1 MNILTNYLTNEMV
14 KIEYSSI
21 KECLKKLPFY
31 IVTEFSGVFKIIHAE
46 RLNVIENGI
55 EGLFTAYLVKDKFE
69 RTTLNETFPTYDKY
83 NIIKMHISLSETDYT
98 TEYTKTDYNEDG
110 VNITIRKNVETE
122 IKKDYYNIS
131 INGYIINSRNMI
143 YDYGFLAVE
152 KILP

>member
-1 MNILTNYLTNEMV
+1 
-14 KIEYSSI
+14 
-21 KECLKKLPFY
+21 
-31 IVTEFSGVFKIIHAE
+31 
-46 RLNVIENGI
+46 
-55 EGLFTAYLVKDKFE
+55 
-69 RTTLNETFPTYDKY
+69 
-83 NIIKMHISLSETDYT
+83 MHISLSETDYT
-98 TEYTKTDYNEDG
+98 TEYTKKDYNEDG